1 MTHQN
6 KKKMKEL
13 RILIL
18 LVLGGMSASIQA
30 QELDVNLQVR
40 PRFEYRN
47 GYKTLLP
54 EGQEG
59 TSQISQ
65 RSRLNFNY
73 KQEQLTVKL
82 TLQNTRTWGDVPTTA
97 AADKNGVA
105 VFEAWAQYDFTPKW
119 SARMGRQVLSYDNQR
134 ILGEQDWGQQ
144 AQSHDALTVSFHSEK
159 NQLDFGGAY
168 NSTAENV
175 LQTPYTVA
183 SYKALQYAW
192 YHTTFDKLGASLLLL
207 NTGYEYAN
215 ADAKLLVDYK
225 QTFGTYL
232 SYKTDKI
239 DSNLW
244 LYGQTGKSTDLQV
257 SAWNAA
263 ANFGYN
269 ITESFKAGLG
279 YEFLS
284 GKRTNDGSTV
294 IKSFNPIFGTNHGF
308 NGYMDYFY
316 VGNHLN
322 NVGLQDAFIKL
333 NYNVNKWQFALIPHA
348 FLAAAKVVTPLNEEL
363 DSYLGTEIDATF
375 GYNFKKDITV
385 SGGYSQMFGS
395 KTLEFIKNGDAG
407 HTNNWAWL
415 MISVNPRIFSWK
427 K

>member
-1 MTHQN
+1 M
-6 KKKMKEL
+6 KKL
-13 RILIL
+13 RIIILII
-18 LVLGGMSASIQA
+18 LGTISADIQA
-30 QELDVNLQVR
+30 QELDVNLQIR

-54 EGQEG
+54 EGQKG

-73 KQEQLTVKL
+73 KQDEFTVKL
-82 TLQNTRTWGDVPTTA
+82 TFQNTRTWGDVAPTAT
-97 AADKNGVA
+97 ADKNGVA
-105 VFEAWAQYDFTPKW
+105 VFEAWAQYDFTEKW
-119 SARMGRQVLSYDNQR
+119 SARMGRQVLSYNNQR
-134 ILGEQDWGQQ
+134 ILGEMDWAQQ
-144 AQSHDALTVSFHSEK
+144 GQSHDAFTVTYHTEK
-159 NQLDFGGAY
+159 QKLDFGGAY

-175 LQTPYTVA
+175 LQTPYTVS
-183 SYKALQYAW
+183 SYKTLQYAW
-192 YHTTFDKLGASLLLL
+192 YHNQFNNDFGLSLLLL

-232 SYKTDKI
+232 VYKKNKI
-239 DSNLW
+239 DSNFW
-244 LYGQTGKSTDLQV
+244 LYGQTGKSTDLKV

-263 ANFGYN
+263 ANFGYQ
-269 ITESFKAGLG
+269 ISESFKAGLG

-284 GKRTNDGSTV
+284 GKDTNDGSTV

-322 NVGLQDAFIKL
+322 NVGLQDAFLKL
-333 NYNVNKWQFALIPHA
+333 NYNVNKWQFALMPHV
-348 FLAAAKVVTPLNEEL
+348 FLAAADVVTPVPQSEKL
-363 DSYLGTEIDATF
+363 DSYLGTEIDVTF
-375 GYNFKKDITV
+375 GYNFKKEITLT
-385 SGGYSQMFGS
+385 GGYSQMFGS
-395 KTLEFIKNGDAG
+395 KTLEFLKAGDAG